1 GRGGRSATRSSSS
14 EGGGGGGGGGV
25 CFYPRTRSLRLRPG
39 SIQLRESGS
48 WQNERTRGVGSG
60 FNSSRTARCGEKDDP
75 GKTAEQ
81 SQMENGSDFNA
92 RSKQNDK
99 TNPNGKLQR
108 FQCKV

>member
-1 GRGGRSATRSSSS
+1 GEHSACTPSPPSGGEGRD
-14 EGGGGGGGGGV
+14 EGV
-25 CFYPRTRSLRLRPG
+25 YPRTRSLRLRPG
-39 SIQLRESGS
+39 SIQLHESGS

-81 SQMENGSDFNA
+81 SQMENGSDCNA
-92 RSKQNDK
+92 GSKQNDK
-99 TNPNGKLQR
+99 TNQNGKLQR